1 MESEAEGTDYY
12 TAAASVTSKHAK
24 HQSGLK
30 SYFQKFAN
38 EFHKILFL
46 SDKKEVFVLE
56 TFVIHNNVLAT
67 TKIFCYQ
74 SIDNV
79 L

>member
-30 SYFQKFAN
+30 SYFQKFSN

-46 SDKKEVFVLE
+46 SDKKEVFMLE
-56 TFVIHNNVLAT
+56 TFVFHHNVLAT